1 MLQLQYQSE
10 LSKAE
15 SGFEEDQSQD
25 QKQKELEEERLKF
38 EKMTKRVKE
47 LEDREPLF
55 KKSAEEMANQFKERI
70 KKYKEEIKVFKDE
83 IKKLKEKLNATS
95 SQPADTDS
103 DKNGELIK
111 LREERDKLQLQ
122 LQSMNQEQLSI
133 IEHIETSKEF
143 SILFD
148 RHNST

>member
-25 QKQKELEEERLKF
+25 QKQKELEQERDKF

-55 KKSAEEMANQFKERI
+55 KKSAEEMANQFKGRI
-70 KKYKEEIKVFKDE
+70 KKYKEEIKE
-83 IKKLKEKLNATS
+83 LKEKVGSPSESGSGAG
-95 SQPADTDS
+95 AEVI
-103 DKNGELIK
+103 EL
-111 LREERDKLQLQ
+111 RNERDKL
-122 LQSMNQEQLSI
+122 
-133 IEHIETSKEF
+133 KA
-143 SILFD
+143 
-148 RHNST
+148 